1 MTVIKWILLAII
13 AFYLFAPVF
22 YGILLLLS
30 AVFMRSENKPSKNSR
45 LAWFIIHG
53 VSWVIVQYSGLIL
66 KNEIRPDQ
74 IPSGRFLVVSNHRS
88 NFDPFVLFCILSKYE
103 PAFICKHEV
112 LASPVLG
119 PVLRRCFFLE
129 IDRENPKKAIQTIN
143 EASELIQSDLASV
156 GVFPEGTRNRKSK
169 SLLPF
174 HDGVFKIAKKSGC
187 PILII
192 SMDGTEN
199 GGKNMFRR
207 FTPVRLRTAGV
218 LDAET
223 VRSMST
229 SMIGEQ
235 VREALEKS
243 LSENS

>member
-1 MTVIKWILLAII
+1 MSLIKWILLSVI

-30 AVFMRSENKPSKNSR
+30 AVFMRSENKPEKNSR

-74 IPSGRFLVVSNHRS
+74 IPAGRFLVVSNHRS
-88 NFDPFVLFCILSKYE
+88 NFDPFVLFCILSRYE

-112 LASPVLG
+112 LDSKVLG

-156 GVFPEGTRNRKSK
+156 GVFPEGTRNRNGKD
-169 SLLPF
+169 LLPF

-199 GGKNMFRR
+199 GGRNMFRR
-207 FTPVRLRTAGV
+207 FTPVRLQCAGC
-218 LDAET
+218 LDVDT
-223 VRSMST
+223 VRSLST
-229 SMIGEQ
+229 SMIGER
-235 VREALEKS
+235 VRNYLEKS
-243 LSENS
+243 LLEDT